1 MLGGTG
7 KNGAVPDLQVCFTV
21 GNVEVLD
28 RVVIGFSAPWIRTL
42 KELGYISYR
51 DTNCHWKGCRVTNI
65 SI

>member
-1 MLGGTG
+1 MLGDTG
-7 KNGAVPDLQVCFTV
+7 KNGVVPDLQMCFTG

-28 RVVIGFSAPWIRTL
+28 RAVIGFSAHPVSR

-51 DTNCHWKGCRVTNI
+51 DSNCHWRGCRVTNI

>member
-1 MLGGTG
+1 MLGDTG
-7 KNGAVPDLQVCFTV
+7 KNGAVPDFQMCFTG

-28 RVVIGFSAPWIRTL
+28 RVLIGFSAHWVRRL

-51 DTNCHWKGCRVTNI
+51 DSNCHWRGCRVTNV